1 MLIFILRIY
10 AHNLLILK
18 RKTIFNELFN
28 KRLNEIDRLS
38 NEIDFNDLEYTYIKR
53 MVIPLGLMIILLVHR
68 FFIIK

>member
-53 MVIPLGLMIILLVHR
+53 MVIPLGLMIILLVHQ